1 MTPLPLIDVIGFWIG
16 IFLTLCILSFLYKDN
31 PFYKF
36 AEHLF
41 VGTSLGYVIVQQFT
55 DNLKPKLID
64 SFGHA
69 GDGAWNTI
77 KIIIPLLLVM
87 MMFVKVLS
95 KRYAWV
101 GRFPLAFVVALFAGL
116 QINAVVQSELGAQM
130 KFAAQ
135 SLDSTKVDMNHAAP
149 AQLTSLPG
157 VTPDIAAKLVEE
169 RGKTPFTSVD
179 DAVTRPSL
187 SAGEQA
193 DLAAQRGPLMGLDS
207 KADVEPGQK
216 NWFGVISN
224 VLLLLGLLAS
234 LLYFYFSIAHKGV
247 VGRVSRFGVW
257 VLMIGFGAS
266 FGFTVQGRIALA
278 IGRAQDIRGTF
289 ISPADASQIQG
300 PLVALVS
307 AAIIIGGIVFWEM
320 RTKRRAGGGTPPA
333 AASH

>member
-31 PFYKF
+31 PFYKL

-41 VGTSLGYVIVQQFT
+41 VGVSLGYVINQQFW
-55 DNLKPKLID
+55 DNLKPKLVD
-64 SFGHA
+64 SFSKPTM
-69 GDGAWNTI
+69 GAWDI
-77 KIIIPLLLVM
+77 LKIVIPLILVV

-135 SLDSTKVDMNHAAP
+135 SLDSPKVDLNHASSDE
-149 AQLTSLPG
+149 LKGLPG
-157 VTPDIAAKLVEE
+157 VTPAIADKLVAE
-169 RGKTPFTSVD
+169 RDKQPFTSID
-179 DAVTRPSL
+179 DAVGRPSL
-187 SAGEQA
+187 TDSERA
-193 DLAAQRGPLMGLDS
+193 DLDAQRGALMGIDA
-207 KADVEPGQK
+207 KAATEGGKK
-216 NWFGVISN
+216 NWFGILSN
-224 VLLLLGLLAS
+224 ILLLMGLLAS
-234 LLYFYFSIAHKGV
+234 LLYFYFSISHRGAIGK
-247 VGRVSRFGVW
+247 VSRFGVW

-289 ISPADASQIQG
+289 IAPEDAAQING
-300 PLVALVS
+300 PLVALIS
-307 AAIIIGGIVFWEM
+307 AAIIIAGIVFWEL
-320 RTKRRAGGGTPPA
+320 REKRKRGGTPPA
-333 AASH
+333 PAA